1 VLPTVGDTVSLGVA
15 FAAGPAVGVGALIL
29 NKVLDNPLDKLVSY
43 EYNVS
48 GTWADPN
55 VVKVGS
61 APAAAKENNP
71 SE

>member
-1 VLPTVGDTVSLGVA
+1 VA
-15 FAAGPAVGVGALIL
+15 FAAGPAIGVGTLLL
-29 NKVLDNPLDKLVSY
+29 NKVLGNPLDKLVSY

-48 GTWADPN
+48 GTWTEPN

-61 APAAAKENNP
+61 TPDKAKENNP